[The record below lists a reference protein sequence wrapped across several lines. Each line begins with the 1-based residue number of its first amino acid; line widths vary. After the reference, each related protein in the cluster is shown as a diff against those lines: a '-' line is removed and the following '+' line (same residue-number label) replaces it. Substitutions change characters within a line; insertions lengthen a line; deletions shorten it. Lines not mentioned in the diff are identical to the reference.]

1 MIQWIHVVNDGLMM
15 GIDICSDVTLTDPP
29 SVFLLLNTLYNNV
42 VFLLRSCHEC
52 CRLYNLYS
60 LTYQSETCFLHFIP
74 ESRSPGSRRNG
85 GQAAQRA
92 APDVNQRLDT
102 GQMLLDYRSSGQ
114 PRWEKNKLR
123 CRERN
128 RNVLSE
134 QTGRCMP
141 TKLYNCDL
149 IKRRRTTLLL
159 LLLFSFSVITQ
170 LGEISRSRCSQ
181 QCPGSGLKPVS
192 VQLVS
197 SLTSLPTSRRGEE
210 EPDVSR
216 WSVTPNKDVSAATF
230 VFGAAAARH
239 EYFCRHVWVLILL
252 STRRTTIT
260 YDASTSEELKMFRYK
275 KLLHC
280 NVVPAS
286 CGFKTY

>member
-1 MIQWIHVVNDGLMM
+1 
-15 GIDICSDVTLTDPP
+15 
-29 SVFLLLNTLYNNV
+29 
-42 VFLLRSCHEC
+42 
-52 CRLYNLYS
+52 
-60 LTYQSETCFLHFIP
+60 
-74 ESRSPGSRRNG
+74 
-85 GQAAQRA
+85 
-92 APDVNQRLDT
+92 
-102 GQMLLDYRSSGQ
+102 
-114 PRWEKNKLR
+114 
-123 CRERN
+123 
-128 RNVLSE
+128 
-134 QTGRCMP
+134 MP
-141 TKLYNCDL
+141 TKLYNYDL

-239 EYFCRHVWVLILL
+239 EYFCRHV
-252 STRRTTIT
+252 
-260 YDASTSEELKMFRYK
+260 
-275 KLLHC
+275 
-280 NVVPAS
+280 
-286 CGFKTY
+286 